1 MRQTLVIL
9 SVLAALA
16 LPAGAGADQNDPDLD
31 SLFDILKTS
40 GAPAEMRA
48 AESLIWR
55 AWMHHDNAAYDAM
68 MRDGTRAMNEGNFD
82 RAIEVFSELLELA
95 PDYAEAWN
103 KRATVYFFKGDL
115 EKSVEDV
122 DRTLALE
129 PRHFGAL
136 SGLGQIEMLRGNG
149 EAAINAFEGA
159 LEYHPALPGLPEL
172 IESLEEAVRGR
183 EL

>member
-68 MRDGTRAMNEGNFD
+68 MRDETRA
-82 RAIEVFSELLELA
+82 ISA
-95 PDYAEAWN
+95 P
-103 KRATVYFFKGDL
+103 
-115 EKSVEDV
+115 
-122 DRTLALE
+122 
-129 PRHFGAL
+129 
-136 SGLGQIEMLRGNG
+136 
-149 EAAINAFEGA
+149 
-159 LEYHPALPGLPEL
+159 
-172 IESLEEAVRGR
+172 
-183 EL
+183 